1 MTRLQRD
8 ESAAETE
15 LGYVF
20 TFLLGVLLLSLYSV
34 WAWDIENSTRERWSV
49 IAVDENIDR
58 VGHAVERA
66 DSVARMDAA
75 ATYSERVDLLNMENI
90 NINIVM
96 LLDEERLLVSHPS
109 LNRIFEQPISSA
121 AGTIHSGEI
130 NLRGESTIW
139 VHFSAGN
146 VTISTE
152 P

>member
-1 MTRLQRD
+1 MSRLQRD
-8 ESAAETE
+8 DAAASTE

-20 TFLLGVLLLSLYSV
+20 TFLLGVLLLTLYSV
-34 WAWDIENSTRERWSV
+34 WAWDIENATRERWSIV
-49 IAVDENIDR
+49 AVDENINR
-58 VGHAVERA
+58 VGQAVERA
-66 DSVARMDAA
+66 DSVARMDSS

-96 LLDEERLLVSHPS
+96 LLDEERLLVDHPS
-109 LNRIFEQPISSA
+109 FERQFEQPISSA
-121 AGTIHSGEI
+121 AGTTHSGEI

-139 VHFSAGN
+139 VHLSSGN